1 MGAKQK
7 LNSAHPSAAMV
18 IAGLIGLVTQSWTVF
33 LVALAG
39 VIIVD
44 VVAGDIRR

>member
-18 IAGLIGLVTQSWTVF
+18 IAGLIGLVTQSWNAF
-33 LVALAG
+33 AVALAG
-39 VIIVD
+39 VIVVD
-44 VVAGDIRR
+44 VIAGDIRR